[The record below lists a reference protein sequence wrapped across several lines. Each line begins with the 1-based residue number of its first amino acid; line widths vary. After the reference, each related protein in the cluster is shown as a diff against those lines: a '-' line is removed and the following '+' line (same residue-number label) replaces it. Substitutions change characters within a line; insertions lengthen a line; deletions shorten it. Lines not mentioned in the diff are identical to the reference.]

1 MLLQVN
7 NGTKDFAGEVLF
19 EDIHIELKEGKKVAI
34 IGRNG
39 CGKTTLLKIIS
50 GLLML
55 DKGQII
61 RNSNMTIGYL
71 SQQAFEDES
80 ITVQQEFDKVFDQ
93 LLKIKKEMDE
103 ISLKL
108 ESDYDENL
116 LKRYSDLQNRYEA
129 GNGYNY
135 NQEQITLFTKFGFSV
150 DDLSRPLSTFSG
162 GQKTRI
168 AFVKLLLQQ
177 PDLLLLDEPTNHLD
191 MATIEWLEGYLQKYP
206 KAIVIVSHDRMFMD
220 KIVSEIYEF
229 EFGKLNHYSGNYS
242 SYVEQK
248 KIMFERQQSAYR
260 RQQAE
265 IERLEAQVEKFRYKK
280 NKAAF
285 AQSKL
290 KYLERMD
297 RIEKPREDTHNFKLK
312 FDAKLRGGQS
322 VLTVDDLTIGYDK
335 PLCKVNFNVR
345 SGQKLAIIGPNG
357 LGKSTLLKTLIGQV
371 QPLSGEFMYGHQIDV
386 AYFDQTLAEVTTDKS
401 LLEELWDEYPE
412 YDHTAIRKILGQFM
426 FTADDVYKS
435 CNVLSGGEKVRLSLA
450 KIMVSKANLLILD
463 EPTNHL
469 DIMGKE
475 ALEDAL
481 SQYTGTVIFVS
492 HDRYFIQKLAT
503 NILYIE
509 GDKTQ
514 YYALNYNEYLD
525 KINGRTVNVNTVK
538 EVVEQTPVSSAK
550 QQRENAKRTVQLER
564 MISKA
569 EEELEALRELRF
581 DPEYYHDYQKMQQLD
596 EEIDDKHNEIAHLM
610 EEWEQYAQ

>member
-150 DDLSRPLSTFSG
+150 EDLSRPLSTFSG

-285 AQSKL
+285 AQSKI

-297 RIEKPREDTHNFKLK
+297 VIDKPRENKHNFKLNLEPR
-312 FDAKLRGGQS
+312 LRGGKN
-322 VLTVDDLTIGYDK
+322 VLTVENLEIGYDK
-335 PLCKVNFNVR
+335 PLCKVSFEVL
-345 SGQKLAIIGPNG
+345 SGQKLAVIGPNG
-357 LGKSTLLKTLIGQV
+357 LGKSTLLKTIMGQV
-371 QPLSGEFMYGHQIDV
+371 RPLAGEYMYGHQIEV
-386 AYFDQTLAEVTTDKS
+386 AYFDQQLAEFNTDKT
-401 LLEELWDEYPE
+401 LLDELWDEYPE
-412 YDHTAIRKILGQFM
+412 YDHTAIRKVLGQFM
-426 FTADDVYKS
+426 FTSDDVFKS

-450 KIMVSKANLLILD
+450 KLMLSKANLLILD

-481 SQYTGTVIFVS
+481 KDFSGTVIFVS

-503 NILYIE
+503 QILYIS
-509 GDKTQ
+509 GADTK
-514 YYALNYNEYLD
+514 YYPLNYDEYMEKD
-525 KINGRTVNVNTVK
+525 SAPAVVAK
-538 EVVEQTPVSSAK
+538 ESEPEKPVSSVK
-550 QQRENAKRTVQLER
+550 LQRENAKRAKTLEKQ
-564 MISKA
+564 IDKA
-569 EEELEALRELRF
+569 ERELEELRNLRY
-581 DPEYYHDYQKMQQLD
+581 DPEYYHDYRKMD
-596 EEIDDKHNEIAHLM
+596 ELNDRIDEKHNEIAHLM
-610 EEWEQYAQ
+610 EEWEQYAG

>member
-1 MLLQVN
+1 MLLQVV

-19 EDIHIELKEGKKVAI
+19 EDIQIELKEGKKVAI

-55 DKGQII
+55 DEGQVI
-61 RNSNMTIGYL
+61 RNSNTTIGYL
-71 SQQAFEDES
+71 SQQAFEDETL
-80 ITVQQEFDKVFDQ
+80 TVQQEFDKVFAE
-93 LLKIKKEMDE
+93 LLNIKNEMDE

-108 ESDYDENL
+108 ADSYDETL
-116 LKRYSDLQNRYEA
+116 LKRYSDLQNRFEA

-150 DDLSRPLSTFSG
+150 DELDRPLNTFSG

-206 KAIVIVSHDRMFMD
+206 KAIVVVSHDRMFLD
-220 KIVSEIYEF
+220 KVVSEIYEF
-229 EFGKLNHYSGNYS
+229 EFGRLNHYSGNYS
-242 SYVEQK
+242 SYVDQK
-248 KIMFERQQSAYR
+248 KIAFEKQQAAYR
-260 RQQAE
+260 RQQME

-285 AQSKL
+285 AQSKI

-297 RIEKPREDTHNFKLK
+297 RIEKPQEDKRNFKLR
-312 FDAKLRGGQS
+312 FDSRLRGGQS
-322 VLTVDDLTIGYDK
+322 VLTVDDLVIGYDR
-335 PLCKVNFNVR
+335 PLCKVSFNVR

-357 LGKSTLLKTLIGQV
+357 LGKSTLLKTLIGQIK
-371 QPLSGEFMYGHQIDV
+371 QLSGEYMYGHQIEA
-386 AYFDQTLAEVTTDKS
+386 AYFDQTLAEVTTDKT

-450 KIMVSKANLLILD
+450 KMMLSKANLLILD

-469 DIMGKE
+469 DIPGKE

-481 SQYTGTVIFVS
+481 NQYEGTVIFVS

-503 NILYIE
+503 GILYIE
-509 GDKTQ
+509 GANTQ
-514 YYALNYNEYLD
+514 YYPLNYNEYLD
-525 KINGRTVNVNTVK
+525 KINGRTVNVSAVK
-538 EVVEQTPVSSAK
+538 EVAEKVPVSSAK

-564 MISKA
+564 LISRA
-569 EEELEALRELRF
+569 EEELEELRDLRY
-581 DPEYYHDYQKMQQLD
+581 DPEYYHDYQKMRQL
-596 EEIDDKHNEIAHLM
+596 EEQIDDKHNEITHLM
-610 EEWEQYAQ
+610 EEWEQYAE